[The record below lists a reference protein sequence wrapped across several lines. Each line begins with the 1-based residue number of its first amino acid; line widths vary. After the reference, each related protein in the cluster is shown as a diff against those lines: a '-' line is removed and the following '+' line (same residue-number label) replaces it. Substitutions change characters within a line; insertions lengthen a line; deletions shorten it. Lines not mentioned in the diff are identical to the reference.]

1 MEGES
6 TVQVCSNGDEELF
19 ILKYIPLC
27 PSLLLD
33 HFEVKVAF

>member
-1 MEGES
+1 MGGES
-6 TVQVCSNGDEELF
+6 IIQVCRNGDEELC

-33 HFEVKVAF
+33 HFEVAVAF